1 MSLRKRPPPVDSGA
15 PPSAIGIASNS
26 WSRAPSAWR
35 TSPSMELSAGLSCAQ
50 RDSAAHLNA
59 SGDGR
64 RYCKGAADGPR
75 EHPRSRP
82 LALQASLNPSSARQ
96 TSLFARMSLSASTVW
111 KASGEAGSRRSQG
124 VCDRARFCFGSV
136 LLYSN
141 LYMFLLRLRICPAI
155 CVSAS
160 DLSTV
165 PL

>member
-75 EHPRSRP
+75 EHPRASVSSIDWHFRHLSIRPQRDRRACSR
-82 LALQASLNPSSARQ
+82 
-96 TSLFARMSLSASTVW
+96 
-111 KASGEAGSRRSQG
+111 G
-124 VCDRARFCFGSV
+124 
-136 LLYSN
+136 
-141 LYMFLLRLRICPAI
+141 
-155 CVSAS
+155 
-160 DLSTV
+160 
-165 PL
+165 